1 MLYRPHQ
8 QLLRHASRVHALE
21 TWLVVEYLRWKKRLI
36 RASCRS
42 VARVLL
48 AYFKGLKR
56 DDVADLDV
64 PLGMLYMLEP
74 VRTYLQLTWTRF
86 DYGHRSLMVSSSG
99 PIVTTNREIVSLK
112 YVIINYEGRLHIP
125 RIECLGRCILSKV
138 FRCSIRAHT
147 HRIWLAL
154 YS

>member
-1 MLYRPHQ
+1 MKLG
-8 QLLRHASRVHALE
+8 LWTTVC
-21 TWLVVEYLRWKKRLI
+21 VEKERLI

-74 VRTYLQLTWTRF
+74 VRT
-86 DYGHRSLMVSSSG
+86 
-99 PIVTTNREIVSLK
+99 
-112 YVIINYEGRLHIP
+112 
-125 RIECLGRCILSKV
+125 
-138 FRCSIRAHT
+138 
-147 HRIWLAL
+147 
-154 YS
+154 